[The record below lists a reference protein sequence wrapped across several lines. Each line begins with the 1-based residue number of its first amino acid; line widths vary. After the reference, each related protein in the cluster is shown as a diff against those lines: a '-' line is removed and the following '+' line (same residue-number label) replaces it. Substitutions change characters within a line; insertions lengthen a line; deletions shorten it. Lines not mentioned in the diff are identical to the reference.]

1 MFCLPFLLTCYDFSI
16 FIDTDHFF
24 AALREQAAG
33 LAGQGSST
41 APVGT
46 PLEGLARVAQAG
58 AGAYMKNRAD
68 TMTPANQVAMSL
80 ANSGQPAYPGASAMD
95 QGFDTSAPVS
105 QNPGVFGL
113 LSGIFGR

>member
-1 MFCLPFLLTCYDFSI
+1 MESAFLWGPGGQQLTPEQL
-16 FIDTDHFF
+16 
-24 AALREQAAG
+24 AAIQQQADAMG
-33 LAGQGSST
+33 AAGSST
-41 APVGT
+41 APVGST
-46 PLEGLARVAQAG
+46 MEGLARVAQAG
-58 AGAYMKNRAD
+58 AGAYMNNRAQ

-80 ANSGQPAYPGASAMD
+80 ANSGQPAYPGASSMD